1 MKLPAFVGGVCVGLV
16 AGAMMDTACPK
27 AKLRRT
33 TVGKAMEHL
42 GCGMDSAWTCV
53 RSKLH

>member
-27 AKLRRT
+27 KLRRT
-33 TVGKAMEHL
+33 PVGKAMERL
-42 GCGMDSAWTCV
+42 GGTVDTAWTCV
-53 RSKLH
+53 RTKLH